1 MLDIISSPQREGV
14 FLGVGPA
21 RASQLSRRKSGQAV
35 FIQCDGTGAGGTG
48 DPENTQGS
56 PNS

>member
-1 MLDIISSPQREGV
+1 MLDIISSQQREGI
-14 FLGVGPA
+14 FLGVGPTSV
-21 RASQLSRRKSGQAV
+21 SQPSRGKSEQAV